1 MEGEDAEVALTKTV
15 EKAGEFL
22 LKERLEKRGVGLING
37 NDLMGLERVE
47 PLVLQLLKL
56 SEEKKVVL
64 EVMEFRA
71 MF

>member
-1 MEGEDAEVALTKTV
+1 MEEALTKTV

-22 LKERLEKRGVGLING
+22 LNERLEKRGVGLING

-47 PLVLQLLKL
+47 PLVLQLLKFL
-56 SEEKKVVL
+56 DEKKVVL